1 MIAAAEPDLPGR
13 YIRILRD
20 YLHEPGEGALS
31 AGYDVARQ
39 ALDGGH
45 GVLEMAGIHH
55 RALRELRVEGRLSD
69 EVLVQAGEFFTECL
83 SPFEMSHR
91 GAREGTLALRHLNE
105 VLEGEVKRIAHSL
118 HDEAGQLLATIHLA
132 LAELAEELPARARE
146 RIADIERLLRQIE
159 AGLRG
164 LSHELRPTMLDNL
177 GLLPALEFLAERVAK
192 RAGFTVSVEA
202 DAERRLPPAVETALY
217 RIVQEALTNAAKHAC
232 AESVKIELAC
242 TPRKVSCSI
251 RDNGVGFVPHSE
263 GAVQGLGLLGIRE
276 RLNALG
282 GTLRLISG
290 PGQGTTILAD
300 IPLGG

>member
-1 MIAAAEPDLPGR
+1 
-13 YIRILRD
+13 
-20 YLHEPGEGALS
+20 
-31 AGYDVARQ
+31 
-39 ALDGGH
+39 
-45 GVLEMAGIHH
+45 
-55 RALRELRVEGRLSD
+55 
-69 EVLVQAGEFFTECL
+69 
-83 SPFEMSHR
+83 
-91 GAREGTLALRHLNE
+91 
-105 VLEGEVKRIAHSL
+105 
-118 HDEAGQLLATIHLA
+118 
-132 LAELAEELPARARE
+132 
-146 RIADIERLLRQIE
+146 
-159 AGLRG
+159 
-164 LSHELRPTMLDNL
+164 
-177 GLLPALEFLAERVAK
+177 
-192 RAGFTVSVEA
+192 
-202 DAERRLPPAVETALY
+202 VETALY